1 MPVRKLVLEEI
12 EVESFTIQ
20 DQTAIVQAPSI
31 TGIDSTCLCC
41 DTRPDLC

>member
-1 MPVRKLVLEEI
+1 MPVRKLVLDDVQ
-12 EVESFTIQ
+12 VESFTIEGPS
-20 DQTAIVQAPSI
+20 AIIAPPSI